1 MFSNFSAASDE
12 QVYAGEGWFK
22 PSSKNFDERTGKYKN
37 DSPTQKPEGKEK
49 RALMREGRKQ
59 RAEEKKRGEKTNLP
73 SSGRRK
79 VSPAKK
85 KTPASNSPALK
96 ARMEK
101 AKKAKT
107 GSEEK
112 KMTMKEHMAQLREGR
127 KQRAEEKKRGEKQ
140 TGPGSGRREVS
151 PAKKE
156 TPASNSPALKARMEK
171 ARLERVKKAKMK
183 KPTVR
188 KKK

>member
-12 QVYAGEGWFK
+12 QVYAGG
-22 PSSKNFDERTGKYKN
+22 SKNFDERTGKYKN

-59 RAEEKKRGEKTNLP
+59 RAEEKKRGEK
-73 SSGRRK
+73 
-79 VSPAKK
+79 
-85 KTPASNSPALK
+85 
-96 ARMEK
+96 
-101 AKKAKT
+101 
-107 GSEEK
+107 
-112 KMTMKEHMAQLREGR
+112 
-127 KQRAEEKKRGEKQ
+127 Q

-156 TPASNSPALKARMEK
+156 TPASKRAQQVALDRIAKLKKKTPASNSPALKARMEK

>member
-12 QVYAGEGWFK
+12 QVYAGG
-22 PSSKNFDERTGKYKN
+22 SKNFDERTGKYKN

-73 SSGRRK
+73 GSGRRK
-79 VSPAKK
+79 VSPAKKETPASKRAQQVALDRIAKLKK

-96 ARMEK
+96 ARMER
-101 AKKAKT
+101 AKKA
-107 GSEEK
+107 
-112 KMTMKEHMAQLREGR
+112 R
-127 KQRAEEKKRGEKQ
+127 
-140 TGPGSGRREVS
+140 
-151 PAKKE
+151 
-156 TPASNSPALKARMEK
+156 EK
-171 ARLERVKKAKMK
+171 ARLERAKKAKMK